1 MDQKKQ
7 ILVVDDEPDI
17 VNIVSMMLEKEGF
30 CVSSASNGIEALSSV
45 KESKPDVIFLD
56 RNMPEMGGDEV
67 MTRLK
72 ESPETS
78 SIPIILLTS
87 LDKYEDVS
95 GGYGMGADGYV
106 TKPFTHSQISNGLRL
121 VLTLRPNLSDDALKA
136 HAVEFLQ
143 ACYQLSNRAKE
154 LAENCAAQEGL
165 PPSQW
170 LYQGLEIRLKKEQN
184 HFGNL
189 KKAPDWMYVFRGWGV
204 DFYNAKTGEQLSLA
218 IGPDGRSDSFDEWR
232 IQNYIETETQ
242 WRGRFAELNTLIK
255 SHSDATEKFIE
266 YLSSQG
272 WIERAKGE
280 GNNSLN
286 GSMEAQLEDRWVITS
301 AGVQVVPQT

>member
-45 KESKPDVIFLD
+45 KESKPDVIILD

-95 GGYGMGADGYV
+95 GGYGMGADGYI

-165 PPSQW
+165 PTSQW

-204 DFYNAKTGEQLSLA
+204 DFYNSKTGEQLSLA

-242 WRGRFAELNTLIK
+242 WHGLFAELNSLIK
-255 SHSDATEKFIE
+255 NHSDASEKFIE
-266 YLSSQG
+266 YLSSQE

-280 GNNSLN
+280 GNNSLD
-286 GSMEAQLEDRWVITS
+286 GAMEAQLEDRWVVTS
-301 AGVQVVPQT
+301 AGVQVLP

>member
-1 MDQKKQ
+1 
-7 ILVVDDEPDI
+7 VDDEPDI

-165 PPSQW
+165 PTSQW

-204 DFYNAKTGEQLSLA
+204 DFYNSKTGEQLSLA

-242 WRGRFAELNTLIK
+242 WHGLFAELNSLIK
-255 SHSDATEKFIE
+255 NHSDASEKFIE
-266 YLSSQG
+266 YLSSQE

-280 GNNSLN
+280 GNNSLD
-286 GSMEAQLEDRWVITS
+286 GAMEAQLEDRWVVTS
-301 AGVQVVPQT
+301 AGVQVLP

>member
-106 TKPFTHSQISNGLRL
+106 TKPFTRSQISNGLRL

-165 PPSQW
+165 PTSQW

-204 DFYNAKTGEQLSLA
+204 DFYNSKTGEQLSLA

-242 WRGRFAELNTLIK
+242 WHGLFAELNSLIK
-255 SHSDATEKFIE
+255 NHSDASEKFIE
-266 YLSSQG
+266 YLSSQE

-280 GNNSLN
+280 GNNSLD
-286 GSMEAQLEDRWVITS
+286 GAMEAQLEDRWVVTS
-301 AGVQVVPQT
+301 AGVQVLP

>member
-17 VNIVSMMLEKEGF
+17 IDIVSMMLEKEGF

-165 PPSQW
+165 PTSQW

-204 DFYNAKTGEQLSLA
+204 DFYNSKTGEQLSLA

-242 WRGRFAELNTLIK
+242 WHGLFAELNSLIK
-255 SHSDATEKFIE
+255 NHSDASEKFIE
-266 YLSSQG
+266 YLSSQE

-280 GNNSLN
+280 GNNSLD
-286 GSMEAQLEDRWVITS
+286 GAMEAQLEDRWVVTS
-301 AGVQVVPQT
+301 AGVQVLP

>member
-1 MDQKKQ
+1 M
-7 ILVVDDEPDI
+7 DDEPDI
-17 VNIVSMMLEKEGF
+17 INIVSMMLEKEGF
-30 CVSSASNGIEALSSV
+30 CVSSASNGVEAMSCI
-45 KESKPDVIFLD
+45 KESKPDVVFLD

-95 GGYGMGADGYV
+95 GGYGMGADGYI

-121 VLTLRPNLSDDALKA
+121 VLTLRPNVSDDALKA
-136 HAVEFLQ
+136 NAAEFLQ

-165 PPSQW
+165 PSSQW

-204 DFYNAKTGEQLSLA
+204 DFYNSKTGEQLSLA

-242 WRGRFAELNTLIK
+242 WRG
-255 SHSDATEKFIE
+255 
-266 YLSSQG
+266 Q
-272 WIERAKGE
+272 
-280 GNNSLN
+280 
-286 GSMEAQLEDRWVITS
+286 AQRLT
-301 AGVQVVPQT
+301 G

>member
-1 MDQKKQ
+1 
-7 ILVVDDEPDI
+7 
-17 VNIVSMMLEKEGF
+17 
-30 CVSSASNGIEALSSV
+30 
-45 KESKPDVIFLD
+45 
-56 RNMPEMGGDEV
+56 MPEMGGDEV

-95 GGYGMGADGYV
+95 GGYGMGADGYI

-165 PPSQW
+165 PASQW

-204 DFYNAKTGEQLSLA
+204 DFYNSNTGEQLSLA

-242 WRGRFAELNTLIK
+242 WRGRFTELNSLIK
-255 SHSDATEKFIE
+255 NHSDASEKFIE
-266 YLSSQG
+266 YLSSQE

-280 GNNSLN
+280 GNNSLD
-286 GSMEAQLEDRWVITS
+286 GAMEAQLEDRWVVTS
-301 AGVQVVPQT
+301 AGVQVLP

>member
-30 CVSSASNGIEALSSV
+30 CVSSASNGIEAMSSV

-95 GGYGMGADGYV
+95 GGYGMGADGYI
-106 TKPFTHSQISNGLRL
+106 TKPFTRSQISNGLRL
-121 VLTLRPNLSDDALKA
+121 VLTLRPNLSDDTLKA

-165 PPSQW
+165 ATSQW
-170 LYQGLEIRLKKEQN
+170 LYQGLEIRLQKEQN

-204 DFYNAKTGEQLSLA
+204 DFYNSKTGEQLSLA

-242 WRGRFAELNTLIK
+242 WHSLFTELNSLIK
-255 SHSDATEKFIE
+255 NHSDTSEKFIE

-286 GSMEAQLEDRWVITS
+286 DTMEAQLEDRWVVTS
-301 AGVQVVPQT
+301 AGVQVLP

>member
-17 VNIVSMMLEKEGF
+17 INIVSMMLEKEGF
-30 CVSSASNGIEALSSV
+30 CVSSAGNGIEAMSSI
-45 KESKPDVIFLD
+45 KESKPDVVILD

-72 ESPETS
+72 ESPDTS

-95 GGYGMGADGYV
+95 GGYGMGADGYI

-121 VLTLRPNLSDDALKA
+121 VLTLRPNISDDALKS
-136 HAVEFLQ
+136 HAMEFLQ
-143 ACYQLSNRAKE
+143 ACHQLSNRAKE

-165 PPSQW
+165 PTSQW
-170 LYQGLEIRLKKEQN
+170 LFQGLEIRLKKEQN

-189 KKAPDWMYVFRGWGV
+189 KKSPDWMYVFRGWGV
-204 DFYNAKTGEQLSLA
+204 DFYNSKSGEQLSMA

-232 IQNYIETETQ
+232 IQNYIENETQ
-242 WRGRFAELNTLIK
+242 WHGRFADLNSLIK
-255 SHSDATEKFIE
+255 NHGDATERFIE

-272 WIERAKGE
+272 WIERAKSE
-280 GNNSLN
+280 GNKLFN
-286 GSMEAQLEDRWVITS
+286 GAMEAQLEDRWIVTS
-301 AGVQVVPQT
+301 SGVQIVPST

>member
-17 VNIVSMMLEKEGF
+17 INIVSMMLEKDGF
-30 CVSSASNGIEALSSV
+30 CVSSASNGIEAMSSV

-72 ESPETS
+72 ESPKTS

-95 GGYGMGADGYV
+95 GGYGMGADGYI
-106 TKPFTHSQISNGLRL
+106 TKPFTRSQISNGLRL
-121 VLTLRPNLSDDALKA
+121 VLTLRPNLSDDTLKN

-165 PPSQW
+165 PTSQW

-204 DFYNAKTGEQLSLA
+204 DFYNSKTGEQLSLA

-232 IQNYIETETQ
+232 LQNYIETETQ
-242 WRGRFAELNTLIK
+242 WHSLFTELNSLIK
-255 SHSDATEKFIE
+255 NHSDTSEKFIE
-266 YLSSQG
+266 YLSFHGPPARANRQG
-272 WIERAKGE
+272 PPSPPTP
-280 GNNSLN
+280 NQ
-286 GSMEAQLEDRWVITS
+286 AQLEDRWVVTS
-301 AGVQVVPQT
+301 AGVQVLP

>member
-17 VNIVSMMLEKEGF
+17 INIVSMMLEKEGF
-30 CVSSASNGIEALSSV
+30 CVSSASNGIEAMSSV

-95 GGYGMGADGYV
+95 GGYGMGADGYI

-143 ACYQLSNRAKE
+143 ACNQLSNRAKE

-165 PPSQW
+165 PTSQW

-189 KKAPDWMYVFRGWGV
+189 KKSPDWMYVFRGWGV
-204 DFYNAKTGEQLSLA
+204 DFYNSKTGEQLSLA

-242 WRGRFAELNTLIK
+242 WRARFAELNSLIK
-255 SHSDATEKFIE
+255 NHSDASEKFIE

-280 GNNSLN
+280 GNNSFN
-286 GSMEAQLEDRWVITS
+286 GSMEAQLEDRWVVTS
-301 AGVQVVPQT
+301 AGVQVLPHT

>member
-165 PPSQW
+165 PTSQW

-204 DFYNAKTGEQLSLA
+204 DFYNSKTGEQLSLA

-242 WRGRFAELNTLIK
+242 WHGLFAELNSLIK
-255 SHSDATEKFIE
+255 NHSDASEKFIE
-266 YLSSQG
+266 YLSSQE

-280 GNNSLN
+280 GNNSLD
-286 GSMEAQLEDRWVITS
+286 GAMEAQLEDRWVVTS
-301 AGVQVVPQT
+301 AGVQVLP

>member
-1 MDQKKQ
+1 MESKKT

-17 VNIVSMMLEKEGF
+17 VDIVTMMLEKEGYN
-30 CVSSASNGIEALSSV
+30 VLEANNGLEALACV
-45 KESKPDVIFLD
+45 KETKPDVIFLD

-95 GGYGMGADGYV
+95 GGYGMGADGYI
-106 TKPFTHSQISNGLRL
+106 TKPFTHSQISNGIRL
-121 VLTLRPNLSDDALKA
+121 VLTLRPSLSDQALQENASEFLKA
-136 HAVEFLQ
+136 CH
-143 ACYQLSNRAKE
+143 QLTNRAKA
-154 LAENCAAQEGL
+154 LASQCAAQEAL
-165 PPSQW
+165 SPSQW
-170 LYQGLEIRLKKEQN
+170 LYQGLEIRLKKELN

-189 KKAPDWMYVFRGWGV
+189 KKAPEWLFVFRGWGV
-204 DFYNAKTGEQLSLA
+204 DFYNSKSGEQLSLA

-242 WRGRFAELNTLIK
+242 WRGQFADLNSIIK
-255 SHSDATEKFIE
+255 NHSDAAEKFLV
-266 YLSSQG
+266 YLQSQG
-272 WIERAKGE
+272 WIERAKAQDGGTN
-280 GNNSLN
+280 GNL
-286 GSMEAQLEDRWVITS
+286 MEAQLEDRWVVTPKG
-301 AGVQVVPQT
+301 AGVLS

>member
-1 MDQKKQ
+1 MGQKKT

-17 VNIVSMMLEKEGF
+17 LNIVTMMLEKEGYNIL
-30 CVSSASNGIEALSSV
+30 SADNGLEAMSCV
-45 KESKPDVIFLD
+45 KETKPDVIFLD

-72 ESPETS
+72 ESPATS

-95 GGYGMGADGYV
+95 GGYGMGADGYI
-106 TKPFTHSQISNGLRL
+106 TKPFTHSQISNGIRL
-121 VLTLRPNLSDDALKA
+121 VLTLRPSLADLTLQDNALEFLKA
-136 HAVEFLQ
+136 CH
-143 ACYQLSNRAKE
+143 QLTERAKE
-154 LAENCAAQEGL
+154 LAGQCAAQEGL
-165 PPSQW
+165 PSNQW

-189 KKAPDWMYVFRGWGV
+189 KKAPEWLFVFRGWGV
-204 DFYNAKTGEQLSLA
+204 DFYNSKSGEQLSLA

-242 WRGRFAELNTLIK
+242 WRSQFAQLNSIIK
-255 SHSDATEKFIE
+255 NHSDASEKFIE

-272 WIERAKGE
+272 WIERAKSE
-280 GNNSLN
+280 GNNSFN
-286 GSMEAQLEDRWVITS
+286 GSLEAQLEDRWVVTS
-301 AGVQVVPQT
+301 AGVQVLPQT

>member
-154 LAENCAAQEGL
+154 LAESCAAQEGL
-165 PPSQW
+165 PTSQW

-204 DFYNAKTGEQLSLA
+204 DFYNSKTGEQLSLA

-242 WRGRFAELNTLIK
+242 WHGLFAELNSLIK
-255 SHSDATEKFIE
+255 NHSDASEKFIE
-266 YLSSQG
+266 YLSSQE

-280 GNNSLN
+280 GNNSLD
-286 GSMEAQLEDRWVITS
+286 GAMEAQLEDRWVVTS
-301 AGVQVVPQT
+301 AGVQVLP

>member
-1 MDQKKQ
+1 M
-7 ILVVDDEPDI
+7 DDEPDI

-165 PPSQW
+165 PTSQW

-204 DFYNAKTGEQLSLA
+204 DFYNSKTGEQLSLA

-242 WRGRFAELNTLIK
+242 WHGLFAELNSLIK
-255 SHSDATEKFIE
+255 NHSDASEKFIE
-266 YLSSQG
+266 YLSSQE

-280 GNNSLN
+280 GNNSLD
-286 GSMEAQLEDRWVITS
+286 GAMEAQLEDRWVVTS
-301 AGVQVVPQT
+301 AGVQVLP